1 MPTRLFEPRKE
12 VRPAPKRAPKPTNE
26 ILRRVDRLLDTSSEL
41 HLTACRLILGGV
53 MFIHGSQKVLGWFGG
68 PGFSAAIQG
77 FREHLG
83 IPAVAAVLSIL
94 AEFLGSVALILGLLG
109 RVGAACVIAVMV
121 GAILIVHAPNGFFM
135 NWSGKAPGEGY
146 EYHLL
151 AIGLALPPLIKG
163 SGALSVDN
171 WLVRRLRR
179 DRTEAA

>member
-12 VRPAPKRAPKPTNE
+12 VRTAPKPS
-26 ILRRVDRLLDTSSEL
+26 IDVLRRLDRLLDTSSEL

-53 MFIHGSQKVLGWFGG
+53 MFVHGSQKVLGWFGG
-68 PGFSAAIQG
+68 PGFSAAVQG
-77 FREHLG
+77 FRGHLG
-83 IPAVAAVLSIL
+83 IPAVLAVLSIL
-94 AEFLGSVALILGLLG
+94 AEFLGSIALILGLLG

-171 WLVRRLRR
+171 GLVRRLRR
-179 DRTEAA
+179 DRTEAS

>member
-12 VRPAPKRAPKPTNE
+12 VRPAPKPSTDV
-26 ILRRVDRLLDTSSEL
+26 LRRVDRLLDTSSEL
-41 HLTACRLILGGV
+41 YLTACRLILGGV
-53 MFIHGSQKVLGWFGG
+53 MFVHGSQKVLGWFGG

-77 FREHLG
+77 FRAHLG
-83 IPAVAAVLSIL
+83 IPAVVAVLSIL
-94 AEFLGSVALILGLLG
+94 AEFLGSVSLILGLLG

-121 GAILIVHAPNGFFM
+121 GAILIVHVPNGFFM

-171 WLVRRLRR
+171 WMVRRLRR
-179 DRTEAA
+179 DRTEAS